1 MLWCSRFS
9 YYKPNGIMFLLGKH
23 FRGYLKNYSTK
34 QIKSLHA
41 GLVFFFFFK
50 EWKTV

>member
-1 MLWCSRFS
+1 
-9 YYKPNGIMFLLGKH
+9 MFLLGKH

-50 EWKTV
+50 EWKTVWGNYTEKTNVYV